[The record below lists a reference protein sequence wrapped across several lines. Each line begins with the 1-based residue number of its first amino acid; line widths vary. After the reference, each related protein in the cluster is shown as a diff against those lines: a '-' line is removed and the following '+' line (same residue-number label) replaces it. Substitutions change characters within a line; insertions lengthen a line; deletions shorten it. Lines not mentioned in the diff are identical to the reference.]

1 MHTVTQTLTVVT
13 SVLFVTLAA
22 VAVFQ
27 WLRRRDSAAGWVAVT
42 FLTLGLV
49 VTFGLVVP
57 KHPHGFGPGLAE
69 RSLIELLVLFPYLL
83 YRFATVFRPP
93 SLRLQ
98 RIVGA
103 FTIGLTIWTFALPK
117 IPASGESL
125 SSGGAVFVA
134 YVLVFFIHW
143 ALLSVV
149 VSTRLWRAGSGQ
161 PSVAANRMRMLAF
174 AAAAVTLALLLSV
187 GAGAHSA
194 REFVSQV
201 LGMLSGA
208 AFLLGL
214 APPAIVKG
222 YWRVPA
228 QREIQNAIR
237 ELMTL
242 ATTREEVAVRVL
254 PSIAAVVGARGA
266 AIVDAEGETI
276 AQQGLSEGEALHV
289 DAPGAS
295 LLMWTSPYA
304 PYFGDDELR
313 LLQTLAALVGI
324 ALDRVRLFEQ
334 EREARID
341 VERANEVMTNFVALA
356 AHELRTPV
364 TAIHGFVQ
372 TMNHLGARL
381 TEEQRVEVRLAL
393 EQQTARL
400 AQLVEQLLDLSRL
413 DASAVEVRPQR
424 IELRSS
430 IEETVRSAAQAYDQD
445 VSLEVEGSDQAVVD
459 PAVVDRIVTN
469 LVTNAF
475 RYGEPP
481 VTVNVHESGGMLRIA
496 VEDSGRGVAP
506 ELEDTLFERF
516 TRAGV
521 ARDRVAGTG
530 LGLAIARA
538 YARAHHGDLLY
549 ERGTRGARFVI
560 ELPSI

>member
-1 MHTVTQTLTVVT
+1 MHAAVQILSGVT
-13 SVLFVTLAA
+13 SVLFAGLAA

-27 WLRRRDSAAGWVAVT
+27 WVRRRDKAAGWVALT
-42 FLTLGLV
+42 FLSLGLV
-49 VTFGLVVP
+49 VVLGRVLSTN
-57 KHPHGFGPGLAE
+57 PHGFWPVLAQ
-69 RSLIELLVLFPYLL
+69 RIDIVFLVLFPYLL

-93 SLRLQ
+93 SRRLTA
-98 RIVGA
+98 IVAA
-103 FTIGLTIWTFALPK
+103 FTIGLTIWTFALPH
-117 IPASGESL
+117 IPTQNESWN
-125 SSGGAVFVA
+125 APFVL
-134 YVLVFFIHW
+134 YVAAFLMHW

-149 VSTRLWRAGSGQ
+149 VSTRLWLAGSGQ

-174 AAAAVTLALLLSV
+174 ASASLTLTLLLAVVIRNTDSV
-187 GAGAHSA
+187 GAVGT
-194 REFVSQV
+194 QV
-201 LGMLSGA
+201 LAILSGTS
-208 AFLLGL
+208 FLLGL

-222 YWRVPA
+222 YWRAPA

-242 ATTREEVAVRVL
+242 ATAREEIAARVL
-254 PSIAAVVGARGA
+254 PSIVAIVGARGA
-266 AIVDAEGETI
+266 AVVDSEGRTVARQGIAEGEP
-276 AQQGLSEGEALHV
+276 LHV

-295 LLMWTSPYA
+295 LQMWTSPYA
-304 PYFGDDELR
+304 PFFGDDELR
-313 LLQTLAALVGI
+313 LLQTLAALVGV

-334 EREARID
+334 EREARIGL
-341 VERANEVMTNFVALA
+341 ERANEVMANFVALA

-381 TEEQRVEVRLAL
+381 TSEQRGEVRIAL

-413 DASAVEVRPQR
+413 DASAVEVRRQR
-424 IELRSS
+424 VELRPQL
-430 IEETVRSAAQAYDQD
+430 EEAVRSAAQAYDS
-445 VSLEVEGSDQAVVD
+445 VVEVELDGPEEVLLD
-459 PAVVDRIVTN
+459 PVVVDRILTN

-481 VTVNVHESGGMLRIA
+481 VTVAVHQTNGTIEIA
-496 VEDSGRGVAP
+496 VEDSGAGVAP
-506 ELEDTLFERF
+506 ELEDILFERF

-538 YARAHHGDLLY
+538 YARAHDGELRY
-549 ERGTRGARFVI
+549 ERGQRGARFVI
-560 ELPSI
+560 ELPSL